1 MSNSI
6 TKQITY
12 FEKPGKENTEKV
24 IELAIERLKEGDIKK
39 VVVATSS
46 GETGLKFIKALEGQK
61 NIQVIP
67 VVVNAGSRF
76 AGASEREDNEKEFKK
91 RGIRYVQSVQ
101 AFSGIERAINKRWG
115 TAGPVMLISDALR
128 IACEGFKVGI
138 EVTVMAAD
146 AGFVSPDE
154 TVMAVAGTS
163 RGTDTILIVKPAY
176 SNQFFDFAVREIICK
191 PFTEGVKHEPR

>member
-24 IELAIERLKEGDIKK
+24 IKLAIERLKEGDIKK
-39 VVVATSS
+39 IVVASSS
-46 GETGLKFIKALEGQK
+46 GETALKFIKALEEQK
-61 NIQVIP
+61 NVQIVP
-67 VVVNAGSRF
+67 VVVNAGSKY
-76 AGASEREDNEKEFKK
+76 AGTSEREENEKEFKK
-91 RGIRYVQSVQ
+91 RGVRYVQGVQ

-128 IACEGFKVGI
+128 ILCEGFKVSI
-138 EVTVMAAD
+138 EVTIMAAD
-146 AGFVSPDE
+146 AGFISPSE
-154 TVMAVAGTS
+154 TVMVVAGTS
-163 RGTDTILIVKPAY
+163 RGADTILIVRPVY

-191 PFTEGVKHEPR
+191 PLVEGVKHEPR